1 MVLKLAE
8 LKWVEAVKDSLVR
21 GLLSDPIRIKLPILN
36 GEFSALNVSELAE
49 WEEFPAMQKS
59 YFLQADDEIN
69 TLKIKD
75 RNYQV
80 FYALGNWGYEVRVPN
95 VHMCLGVEPKHFQ
108 SVYFAQLELSQ
119 MMEDN
124 YFLYI
129 VKNISKLA
137 GNGASSRLNKGA
149 ANKAEKLMRRR
160 ILKERLG
167 WDSIEFEKHE
177 WLVLCKIDKNQLAK
191 DISDEIN
198 TMILKSFLKYAFTI
212 EEIIEEANQQK
223 I

>member
-69 TLKIKD
+69 TLQIKG
-75 RNYQV
+75 RNYQM
-80 FYALGNWGYEVRVPN
+80 FYALGDWGYDVRVPYA
-95 VHMCLGVEPKHFQ
+95 HMCLGVEPKHFQ
-108 SVYFAQLELSQ
+108 SVYFAQMELSQ
-119 MMEDN
+119 MLEDKDS
-124 YFLYI
+124 LYI

-137 GNGASSRLNKGA
+137 GEGASSRLNKGA
-149 ANKAEKLMRRR
+149 ASRTEKLMRRQ
-160 ILKERLG
+160 ILKIRLG
-167 WDSIEFEKHE
+167 GDSLEFENHE
-177 WLVLCKIDKNQLAK
+177 WLILCKIDKNK
-191 DISDEIN
+191 FDGNFDNEIN
-198 TMILKSFLKYAFTI
+198 TEILESFLKYAFTI
-212 EEIIEEANQQK
+212 EEIIEEANK
-223 I
+223 